1 MGNLEGED
9 RHVSFLVPD
18 TPSSGANIA
27 QLIDSPRLSGFQIRV
42 FVLIGCLVLLDG
54 FDVQA
59 IGFVAPALV
68 RAWNLEPQALGPVFS
83 AGLLGMLLGA
93 MSWSLVADRIGRR
106 PVLITCT
113 FFFAVCMLATAM
125 AQSVTQ
131 LAALRL
137 LTGFGI
143 GGVMANAVTLASEY
157 CPAARRASLLMII
170 SCGFTGGAILGGV
183 IAAAL
188 LPRAGWPAVFVVGG
202 LLPLLLAPILVREL
216 PESLQFLASNSTRP
230 KLDYWLTRLR
240 LQADLVPSNVQRD
253 GQPDGAVAPV
263 RVVELLREGRGK
275 LSVLLWCVSFANLLN
290 LYFLSSWL
298 PLLASRM
305 GYSDRLSVLIG
316 VTLQFGGIAGAL
328 ALGPLIDRWGFY
340 RVLAPA
346 FASGAVVIAA
356 IGRPSLPLSM
366 LLGAVFLAGV
376 CVVGGQPGIN
386 ALAASLYPT
395 RLRATG
401 VGWCLG
407 VGRAGSITGPI
418 VAAHL
423 IARNLGPETLFLL
436 AAVPAVL
443 SFMTMWGMSLLHF
456 TASARP
462 IERVRVPAQTHRR
475 SIGSRGPPSH
485 L

>member
-1 MGNLEGED
+1 MARAHEEVAPC
-9 RHVSFLVPD
+9 REVVSSPQD
-18 TPSSGANIA
+18 MPSSGVDIA
-27 QLIDSPRLSGFQIRV
+27 RLIDSRRLSSFQIRV

-68 RAWNLEPQALGPVFS
+68 RAWHLEPQVLGPVFS
-83 AGLLGMLLGA
+83 AGLLGMLAGA

-106 PVLITCT
+106 PVLIACT
-113 FFFAVCMLATAM
+113 FFFAACMLATAM

-131 LAALRL
+131 LAALRF

-157 CPAARRASLLMII
+157 CPATRRASLLMVI
-170 SCGFTGGAILGGV
+170 SCGFTAGAILGGV
-183 IAAAL
+183 ITAVL

-202 LLPLLLAPILVREL
+202 LLPLVLAPILLREL
-216 PESLQFLASNSTRP
+216 PESLYFLASTSNRA
-230 KLDYWLTRLR
+230 KLNYWLARLR
-240 LQADLVPSNVQRD
+240 LQTQIVPPNIQRD
-253 GQPDGAVAPV
+253 QPDAAAAALGSDSPRAKIS
-263 RVVELLREGRGK
+263 VVELLREGRGK
-275 LSVLLWCVSFANLLN
+275 ISLLLWCVSFANLLN

-305 GYSDRLSVLIG
+305 GYSDRLSVLVG
-316 VTLQFGGIAGAL
+316 VTLQLGGIAGAL
-328 ALGPLIDRWGFY
+328 VLGPLIDRRGFY

-346 FASGAVVIAA
+346 FALGAVVIAT
-356 IGRPSLPLSM
+356 IGRPSLPLTI
-366 LLGAVFLAGV
+366 LFGAVFLAGV

-407 VGRAGSITGPI
+407 IGRAGSITGPI
-418 VAAHL
+418 VAAQL
-423 IARNLGPETLFLL
+423 IARDLGPETLFLF

-443 SFMTMWGMSLLHF
+443 SFMTMWGMSLV
-456 TASARP
+456 SAGKVANRA
-462 IERVRVPAQTHRR
+462 V
-475 SIGSRGPPSH
+475 
-485 L
+485 

>member
-1 MGNLEGED
+1 MGNLEGEN
-9 RHVSFLVPD
+9 RHISLLVPD
-18 TPSSGANIA
+18 THSSGADIA
-27 QLIDSPRLSGFQIRV
+27 RLIDGPKLSSLQIRV

-68 RAWNLEPQALGPVFS
+68 RAWHLEPQALGPVFS
-83 AGLLGMLLGA
+83 AGLLGMLVGA
-93 MSWSLVADRIGRR
+93 MSWSLLADRIGRR
-106 PVLITCT
+106 PVLIACT

-131 LAALRL
+131 LATLRL

-170 SCGFTGGAILGGV
+170 SCGFTAGAILGGV
-183 IAAAL
+183 VAAAL
-188 LPRAGWPAVFVVGG
+188 LPHAGWPWIFVVGG
-202 LLPLLLAPILVREL
+202 LLPLLLAPILLRQL
-216 PESLQFLASNSTRP
+216 PESLYFLASTSTRA
-230 KLDYWLTRLR
+230 KIS
-240 LQADLVPSNVQRD
+240 A
-253 GQPDGAVAPV
+253 
-263 RVVELLREGRGK
+263 VELLREGRGT
-275 LSVLLWCVSFANLLN
+275 LSLLLWCVSFANLLN
-290 LYFLSSWL
+290 LFFLSSWL

-316 VTLQFGGIAGAL
+316 ITLQLGGIAGAL

-346 FASGAVVIAA
+346 FALGAIVIAT
-356 IGRPSLPLSM
+356 IGHPSLPLGM
-366 LLGAVFLAGV
+366 LLGAAFLAGV

-407 VGRAGSITGPI
+407 IGRAGSITGPI

-423 IARNLGPETLFLL
+423 IARNMGPETLFLF
-436 AAVPAVL
+436 AAVPAAL
-443 SFMTMWGMSLLHF
+443 SFVAVSSMALVTQCS
-456 TASARP
+456 SN
-462 IERVRVPAQTHRR
+462 
-475 SIGSRGPPSH
+475 S
-485 L
+485 

>member
-18 TPSSGANIA
+18 TPSSGVDIA
-27 QLIDSPRLSGFQIRV
+27 QLIDSRTLSSFQIRV

-83 AGLLGMLLGA
+83 AGLLGMLVGA
-93 MSWSLVADRIGRR
+93 MIWSLVADRIGRR
-106 PVLITCT
+106 PVLIACT
-113 FFFAVCMLATAM
+113 FFFAVCMLATAL

-131 LAALRL
+131 LAALRF

-157 CPAARRASLLMII
+157 CPAARRASLLMVI
-170 SCGFTGGAILGGV
+170 SCGFTAGAILGGV

-188 LPRAGWPAVFVVGG
+188 LPHAGWPWVFVVGG
-202 LLPLLLAPILVREL
+202 LLPLGLAPILLREL
-216 PESLQFLASNSTRP
+216 PESLYFLASMPTRA
-230 KLDYWLTRLR
+230 KLDYWLARLR
-240 LQADLVPSNVQRD
+240 LQADLVRSNIQRD
-253 GQPDGAVAPV
+253 DQPDAAVASRGSDSTPV
-263 RVVELLREGRGK
+263 KVSVVELLRAGRGK
-275 LSVLLWCVSFANLLN
+275 LSLLLWCVSFANLLN

-298 PLLASRM
+298 PLLSSRM

-316 VTLQFGGIAGAL
+316 VTLQLGGIAGAL
-328 ALGPLIDRWGFY
+328 TLGPLIDRWGFY

-346 FASGAVVIAA
+346 FAVGAIVIAT
-356 IGRPSLPLSM
+356 IGHPSLQLSM

-407 VGRAGSITGPI
+407 IGRAGSITGPM

-423 IARNLGPETLFLL
+423 IARNLGPQTLFLC

-443 SFMTMWGMSLLHF
+443 SFMTVWGMSL
-456 TASARP
+456 A
-462 IERVRVPAQTHRR
+462 
-475 SIGSRGPPSH
+475 GSTKAHS
-485 L
+485 